1 MPLVLVCALLFLAVS
16 LIGASTRSVAA
27 QETNEGREEYLL
39 SCAVC
44 HGQDGRGLGSMTSK
58 LQIKPADL
66 TSLAKRDGGV
76 YLPNSV
82 YEKIDG
88 RRGRNF
94 HAKSAMPIWGCRH
107 IVPSSGIRAKD
118 LHSIKTPE
126 SALSVMWRRLDR
138 TRHNKTKKAGRQNNR
153 FKGTQADAFLDMPC
167 DSEAVIH
174 HRIQSLVDYLQTIQ
188 IK

>member
-1 MPLVLVCALLFLAVS
+1 MHCYFWPFP
-16 LIGASTRSVAA
+16 LIGASTCSVAA
-27 QETNEGREEYLL
+27 QETNEGREEYLQ

-44 HGQDGRGLGSMTSK
+44 HGQDGSGLGSTTSK

-66 TSLAKRDGGV
+66 RSLAKRNGGV
-76 YLPNSV
+76 YLPNYV

-88 RRGRNF
+88 RRAPNF

-107 IVPSSGIRAKD
+107 MAPSSGIQAMG

-126 SALSVMWRRLDR
+126 SALSVMWRTLNR
-138 TRHNKTKKAGRQNNR
+138 TRHNKTKKGGRQNNR
-153 FKGTQADAFLDMPC
+153 FKATQAESFLDMPC
-167 DSEAVIH
+167 DSEGVIH